1 VATRYRRRR
10 SRRRGWSRAKF
21 YLSFIVAIVLLAI
34 LGVIGFN
41 LKVLENLDLSRTPI
55 VAPDRFHG
63 SEGIDIPVGDSPKFW
78 WTRIDTGT
86 VVRLPSDIQGVTTSG
101 QFTRMIIPAD
111 VLFALDSSDL
121 NDAVLSS
128 VDEIAATVSD
138 STSKVIVVCHSSSDG
153 SVNSRLELSERRA
166 DSLAARLEQVMNRPN
181 DSIDRIG
188 MGDTSPLPNI
198 DQATPTGR
206 ALNRRCDVYLEAG

>member
-1 VATRYRRRR
+1 MATRYRRRR
-10 SRRRGWSRAKF
+10 SGLRGWSRAKF
-21 YLSFIVAIVLLAI
+21 RLSFIVVIVLLAI

-41 LKVLENLDLSRTPI
+41 LKVLENLDLSRTPL
-55 VAPDRFHG
+55 VAPGRFRG

-86 VVRLPSDIQGVTTSG
+86 IVRLPSDIQGATTSG
-101 QFTRMIIPAD
+101 QFTRMIIPSD
-111 VLFALDSSDL
+111 VLFASDSSDL
-121 NDAVLSS
+121 NAAALSA

-153 SVNSRLELSERRA
+153 PVNSRLELSERRA

-198 DQATPTGR
+198 DQATPTGL
-206 ALNRRCDVYLEAG
+206 ALNRRCEVYLGVG

>member
-1 VATRYRRRR
+1 MATRYRRRR
-10 SRRRGWSRAKF
+10 YGRRDRSRAKF
-21 YLSFIVAIVLLAI
+21 RLSFIVVIVLLAI
-34 LGVIGFN
+34 LGIIGFN

-55 VAPDRFHG
+55 ASSDRFHG

-86 VVRLPSDIQGVTTSG
+86 IVRLPSDIQGATTSG
-101 QFTRMIIPAD
+101 QFTRMIIPTD
-111 VLFALDSSDL
+111 VLFAPDSSDL
-121 NDAVLSS
+121 NDAALSA

-153 SVNSRLELSERRA
+153 PVNSRLELSERRA

-181 DSIDRIG
+181 DSINRIG

-206 ALNRRCDVYLEAG
+206 ALNRRCEVYLEVG